1 MVEIDRGIPLT
12 RETQA
17 PRVQDNTVAEA
28 EVGSVGEAV
37 GGAAAVVLAIL
48 ALLGLLPL
56 TLNAIAAI
64 AIGAALLI
72 GGAALARRYA
82 RAVPAGYVSRGRQDV
97 AGALGLQAIAGVAGL
112 ALGIL
117 ALLRIDP
124 LTLLGVASIVFGAAL
139 LAGGGAMARLARSAR
154 WIRAEGDPVAAAGG
168 WESLVGIGAIV
179 LGILALTG
187 HAPMTLTLV
196 AMLSV
201 GAAIL
206 VSGSVLASRLFGMFG

>member
-1 MVEIDRGIPLT
+1 
-12 RETQA
+12 
-17 PRVQDNTVAEA
+17 
-28 EVGSVGEAV
+28 
-37 GGAAAVVLAIL
+37 LAIL

-82 RAVPAGYVSRGRQDV
+82 RSAPAGYSVRGRQEV

-124 LTLLGVASIVFGAAL
+124 LTLLAVASIVFGAAL

-154 WIRAEGDPVAAAGG
+154 WVRSETDPLSAAGG

-187 HAPMTLTLV
+187 HVPMTLTLV